1 MTVFVRARASVAGA
15 ERDVLVEVRKMD
27 ALAADDGRTVVLLDD
42 ISVFASPGLAL
53 DPLSLPEADADALLA
68 AVERE
73 IEGSVA

>member
-1 MTVFVRARASVAGA
+1 MTLFVRTRATIDG
-15 ERDVLVEVRKMD
+15 EEHDLLVEVRKMD

-42 ISVFASPGLAL
+42 ISVFASPGVGLVPVTVA
-53 DPLSLPEADADALLA
+53 DEADLLA